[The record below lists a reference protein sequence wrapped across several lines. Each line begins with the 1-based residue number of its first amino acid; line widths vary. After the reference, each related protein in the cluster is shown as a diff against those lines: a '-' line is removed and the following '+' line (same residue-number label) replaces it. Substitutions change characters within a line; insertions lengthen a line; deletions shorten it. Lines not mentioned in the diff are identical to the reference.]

1 MSSSPS
7 APPPPD
13 YVGAAV
19 AQGVA
24 NKEAAVATG
33 KINNPNVINPY
44 GSQTVTWGTDDRAAI
59 PPPKGSTPAQIAAWN
74 ANPANQFKKGT
85 DAVPTVVQKLSP
97 EQQRLYITK
106 TAGQQMLAEGGL
118 NLGNQAKVA
127 MANPLSFKG
136 APAAPIL
143 PSTANKLRQDALN
156 ATMSRVN
163 TDTEGQRDA
172 ANSNLIAAGI
182 RPGTAAYK
190 TAMDQINRGYND
202 ARQQAILGAGQQA
215 AQDYGMQAQ
224 NYGLGMQG
232 RTQGISEILAL
243 RETPMNEAG
252 ALQSGTQVS
261 NPFAGGLGYQAGANM
276 TAAPVAQGIA
286 NQGQAAQNMYNVQQ
300 AGANSNLSAGAG
312 LLGSIGGSYIR

>member
-1 MSSSPS
+1 MPTPQ

-24 NKEAAVATG
+24 NKEAAIATG

-44 GSQTVTWGTDDRAAI
+44 GSQTVTWNTNDTAAI
-59 PPPKGSTPAQIAAWN
+59 PPPKGMDPVSAWHWNNDPAH
-74 ANPANQFKKGT
+74 QFKKGT
-85 DAVPTVVQKLSP
+85 DAIPTVVQKLSP
-97 EQQRLYITK
+97 EQQKLYMTK

-127 MANPLSFKG
+127 MAKPLSFKG

-143 PSTANKLRQDALN
+143 PSTANKLRQDALT

-163 TDTEGQRDA
+163 TDTAGQRDA

-202 ARQQAILGAGQQA
+202 ARMQAILGAGQQA

-276 TAAPVAQGIA
+276 NAAPVAQGIA

-312 LLGSIGGSYIR
+312 LLGSIGSAYIR